1 MAVNYSLIKF
11 MRVAKIG
18 TIMPWAGDGN
28 EGFALSN
35 IPKGWILCDGKLQN
49 AARYP
54 LLASELGTTYGGS
67 SFAGEFPDYA
77 GQFRVPN
84 MTLKM
89 PMDLEPEYLNEP
101 QYQYGQVDAYNKLIS
116 DTFDGDPLVGDFG
129 LTYPIQTTISANSD
143 IDFTVDPSLV
153 MVGKMTNISIG
164 SPDFAAT
171 IYTINRKL
179 SINHTPSHSH
189 PGTYAK
195 ATAQFSGPMLFEP
208 SNITTGGPVNGS
220 CGNFGYSECQL
231 ANSATAPSWQ
241 NGRAIATYYGDETRE
256 FTLPTTDRFYNF
268 EGGTYWNN
276 VPADSWPPDG
286 PHPSGIASAT
296 SLDFQFNGSAYT
308 NTFDTTP
315 VKTHQQ
321 PAWSGVFPKPIEVAN
336 RRNYFGPVTNYD
348 PETTPAFSVSGVS
361 IPANATSIVLPAGAD
376 IGAAYELNGV
386 VPFMWIFVPATS
398 AASVAPGTQI
408 LAITREGTSIADY
421 VYTLELSQPCINSA
435 ALSGQTLYFK
445 HGTFPTTLNN
455 QTSQLDPNNTSFLG
469 HNHGSFDIQMGKG
482 SLSGPATHPVNN
494 ISLGDVSPENINDA
508 LNIIADV
515 AMPAL
520 LVTFIIKAY

>member
-18 TIMPWAGDGN
+18 TIMPWTGDGN

-54 LLASELGTTYGGS
+54 LLASELGNTYGGS
-67 SFAGEFPDYA
+67 GFGGEFPEYT
-77 GQFRVPN
+77 GSFRVPN

-89 PMDLEPEYLNEP
+89 PIDLEPEYLLETA
-101 QYQYGQVDAYNKLIS
+101 YQYGQTDAYQKLIT
-116 DTFDGDPLVGDFG
+116 DTFDGDPLIGDFG
-129 LTYPIQTTISANSD
+129 LTYPIQTTISANTD

-164 SPDFAAT
+164 SPDFSAT
-171 IYTINRKL
+171 VYTINRKL

-208 SNITTGGPVNGS
+208 SNITTGGPVAGS

-231 ANSATAPSWQ
+231 TNADTAPSWQ
-241 NGRAIATYYGDETRE
+241 QGRAIATYYGDETHE

-268 EGGTYWNN
+268 EGGSYWNN
-276 VPADSWPPDG
+276 VPADSWPPAG
-286 PHPSGIASAT
+286 RHPSGIQSASD
-296 SLDFQFNGSAYT
+296 LDYQFNGSAFT
-308 NTFDTTP
+308 TTFDVTP
-315 VKTHQQ
+315 KKTHQQ
-321 PAWSGVFPKPIEVAN
+321 PAWSGVFPKPLEVAN
-336 RRNYFGPVTNYD
+336 RRNYFGPVLGYD
-348 PETTPAFSVSGVS
+348 PETSPAFTVSGVT
-361 IPANATSIVLPAGAD
+361 IAANATSISLPAGAN
-376 IGAAYELNGV
+376 IGAAYELDSV
-386 VPFMWIFVPATS
+386 VPFMWIYVPSNAT
-398 AASVAPGTQI
+398 ASIAPGTQI
-408 LAITREGTSIADY
+408 LAISREGTSSANY
-421 VYTLELSQPCINSA
+421 VYTLELSQPCVNPA
-435 ALSGQTLYFK
+435 QLTGQTISFK

-494 ISLGDVSPENINDA
+494 ISLGDVAPESIDDA
-508 LNIIADV
+508 LNIIADI

-520 LVTFIIKAY
+520 VVTFIIKAY

>member
-1 MAVNYSLIKF
+1 MAVNYSLTKF

-35 IPKGWILCDGKLQN
+35 IPKGWILCDGKLHN
-49 AARYP
+49 ASRYP

-67 SFAGEFPDYA
+67 NFTGDFPDYA
-77 GQFRVPN
+77 GTFRVPN

-89 PMDLEPEYLNEP
+89 PIDLEPEYLNQP
-101 QYQYGQVDAYNKLIS
+101 AYQYGQVDAYNKLVS

-129 LTYPIQTTISANSD
+129 LTYPIQTTISANTD

-164 SPDFAAT
+164 APDFSAT

-195 ATAQFSGPMLFEP
+195 ATAQFSGPMLWEP
-208 SNITTGGPVNGS
+208 SNIVTGGPVAGS

-231 ANSATAPSWQ
+231 ANSDTAPSWQ

-268 EGGTYWNN
+268 EGGSYWNN
-276 VPADSWPPDG
+276 VPADSWPPQG
-286 PHPSGIASAT
+286 PHPSGIAAADD
-296 SLDFQFNGSAYT
+296 LDFQFNGSAYT

-315 VKTHQQ
+315 KKTHQQ
-321 PAWSGVFPKPIEVAN
+321 PAWSGIFPKPIDVAN
-336 RRNYFGPVTNYD
+336 RRNFFGPVFNYD
-348 PETTPAFSVSGVS
+348 PETSTAFSVSGVS
-361 IPANATSIVLPAGAD
+361 IAAQATSISLPAGAN

-386 VPFMWIFVPATS
+386 VPFMWVYVPASSTS
-398 AASVAPGTQI
+398 SIAPGTQI
-408 LAITREGTSIADY
+408 LAITREGTNSADY
-421 VYTLELSQPCINSA
+421 VYTLELSQPTINPA

-455 QTSQLDPNNTSFLG
+455 QSSQLDPNNTSFLG
-469 HNHGSFDIQMGKG
+469 HNHGSFDIQMGQG
-482 SLSGPATHPVNN
+482 SLSAPATHPVNN